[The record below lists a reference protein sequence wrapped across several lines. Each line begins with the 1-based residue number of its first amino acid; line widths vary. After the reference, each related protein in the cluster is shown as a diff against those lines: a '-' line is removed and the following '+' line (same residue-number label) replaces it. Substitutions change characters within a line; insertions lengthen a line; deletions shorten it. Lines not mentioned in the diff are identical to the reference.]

1 MSKKFYDEVCALMAR
16 LEVEEYVITK
26 VREIA
31 QWFADNCFDVV
42 LDVAT
47 GIFRISVPTMG
58 VPECWCI

>member
-1 MSKKFYDEVCALMAR
+1 MSKKFYDEVCAIMAR
-16 LEVEEYVITK
+16 LEVEDVVITK

-31 QWFADNCFDVV
+31 QWFADNHFAVV

-47 GIFRISVPTMG
+47 GIFQISVPSEE